1 MKRGACMDIFNNDK
15 KNNGF
20 TILSNKYD
28 NHKGF
33 GKGVLDLNAV
43 SSVIIDGDEA
53 YIDMGALHAKSAV
66 EKGIRWT
73 TNKDEVPNGKPYW
86 VVWVTV
92 DRTEAG
98 PYYAGV
104 TACYMEIDREARRG
118 YKILADHV
126 NRMDYSMKRRIMV
139 EDLDQTSKKALK
151 KLLIEN
157 NPTMWENASDELKTA
172 LA

>member
-1 MKRGACMDIFNNDK
+1 MDLLNNGK
-15 KNNGF
+15 KNSGF
-20 TILSNKYD
+20 TILSGKTD
-28 NHKGF
+28 VHGGF
-33 GKGVLDLNAV
+33 GQGILDLNSVA
-43 SSVIIDGDEA
+43 SVIIDGNEA

-66 EKGIRWT
+66 EKGIKWT
-73 TNKDEVPNGKPYW
+73 TNKEEVPNGKPYW
-86 VVWVTV
+86 LVWVTV
-92 DRTEAG
+92 DRNEEG

-139 EDLDQTSKKALK
+139 SELDETSKQALK
-151 KLLIEN
+151 KFLMEH
-157 NPTMWENASDELKTA
+157 NPSMWENSSAELKET

>member
-1 MKRGACMDIFNNDK
+1 MDIFNN
-15 KNNGF
+15 KNSF
-20 TILSNKYD
+20 TIMSGKTNV
-28 NHKGF
+28 HGGF
-33 GKGVLDLNAV
+33 GQGVLDLSSV

-66 EKGIRWT
+66 EKGIKWT
-73 TNKDEVPNGKPYW
+73 TNKEEVPNGKPYW
-86 VVWVTV
+86 LVWVSV
-92 DRTEAG
+92 DRKEEG

-126 NRMDYSMKRRIMV
+126 NRMDYAMKRRIMV
-139 EDLDQTSKKALK
+139 SELDDTAKKALK
-151 KLLIEN
+151 KLLMEH
-157 NPTMWENASDELKTA
+157 NPQMWENSSEELKQA

>member
-1 MKRGACMDIFNNDK
+1 MDIFNNK
-15 KNNGF
+15 KNQF
-20 TILSNKYD
+20 TIMSGKTD
-28 NHKGF
+28 VHGGF
-33 GKGVLDLNAV
+33 GQGVLDLSNV

-66 EKGIRWT
+66 EKGIKWT
-73 TNKDEVPNGKPYW
+73 VNKEEVPNGKPYW

-92 DRTEAG
+92 DRKEEG

-104 TACYMEIDREARRG
+104 TACYMEIDRDARRG

-126 NRMDYSMKRRIMV
+126 NKMDYSMKRRIMV
-139 EDLDQTSKKALK
+139 SELDEQAKNALR
-151 KLLIEN
+151 KLLKEH
-157 NPTMWENASDELKTA
+157 NPAMWENSSDELKQA

>member
-1 MKRGACMDIFNNDK
+1 LRGCVLVDIFDNK
-15 KNNGF
+15 KSGF
-20 TILSNKYD
+20 TIMSGKTD
-28 NHKGF
+28 VHGGF
-33 GKGVLDLNAV
+33 GQGVLDLSAV
-43 SSVIIDGDEA
+43 SSVIIDGEEA

-66 EKGIRWT
+66 EKGIKWT
-73 TNKDEVPNGKPYW
+73 TNKEEVPNGKPYW
-86 VVWVTV
+86 LVWVTV
-92 DRTEAG
+92 DRNEAG

-139 EDLDQTSKKALK
+139 SELDETSKKALK
-151 KLLIEN
+151 KLLIEH
-157 NPTMWENASDELKTA
+157 NPSMWENSSDELKQS

>member
-1 MKRGACMDIFNNDK
+1 MDIFDSK
-15 KNNGF
+15 KGGF
-20 TILSNKYD
+20 TIVS
-28 NHKGF
+28 
-33 GKGVLDLNAV
+33 GKTDVHGGYGQGVLDLSAV

-53 YIDMGALHAKSAV
+53 YIDMGALHAKSSV
-66 EKGIRWT
+66 EKGIKWT
-73 TNKDEVPNGKPYW
+73 TNKEEVPNGKPYW

-92 DRTEAG
+92 DRNEAG

-139 EDLDQTSKKALK
+139 SELNEKEKAALK
-151 KLLIEN
+151 KMLIGHNEEMWN
-157 NPTMWENASDELKTA
+157 NSSAELKEG

>member
-1 MKRGACMDIFNNDK
+1 MDLF
-15 KNNGF
+15 KNNSKNSGF
-20 TILSNKYD
+20 TIVSSKTD
-28 NHKGF
+28 VHGGF
-33 GKGVLDLNAV
+33 GQGMLDLSSV

-66 EKGIRWT
+66 EKGVKWT
-73 TNKDEVPNGKPYW
+73 TNKEEVPNGKPYW

-92 DRTEAG
+92 DRNEKG

-118 YKILADHV
+118 YKLLHEHV

-139 EDLDQTSKKALK
+139 DELGETEKQALK
-151 KLLIEN
+151 KLLMTH
-157 NPTMWENASDELKTA
+157 NPSMWENSSDELKQA